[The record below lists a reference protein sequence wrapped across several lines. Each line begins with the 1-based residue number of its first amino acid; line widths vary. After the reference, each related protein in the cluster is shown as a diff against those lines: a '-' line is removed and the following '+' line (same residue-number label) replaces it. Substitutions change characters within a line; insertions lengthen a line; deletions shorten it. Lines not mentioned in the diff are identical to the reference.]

1 MCLHIRYFLLRASLQ
16 IVGKSH
22 QWWKKTETHLAEV
35 SLSSWFSH
43 PGSLLL
49 RDHHLQIEFIQ
60 IEDTFINQSLCSF
73 TSDRERPKDKI
84 GFSWQEWHL
93 HWMLYAMGIYF
104 LTCKLNLPKTGDEKY
119 KKNMFVSVIMGFP
132 WHGATFWFWS
142 RGALTRLPCCPV
154 SVQSIKILCQ

>member
-1 MCLHIRYFLLRASLQ
+1 MQRSKMCLHIRYFLLRASLE

-49 RDHHLQIEFIQ
+49 RDHHLQMEFIQ

-119 KKNMFVSVIMGFP
+119 KKRCLFQWLWDSHDMEQPFGF
-132 WHGATFWFWS
+132 GVEGRL
-142 RGALTRLPCCPV
+142 RGCRVVL
-154 SVQSIKILCQ
+154 